1 MVFKNVI
8 EARIVIDQLLKSIKV
23 NREHTKIN
31 ETKVENLTL
40 IVNAEKAKCQTMLD
54 QQESQNDLR
63 KYYQTILLKL
73 VRDLEIYKDDE
84 ENGEKFDEID
94 ELNTD
99 IEQQKTIM
107 NTLKQLNL

>member
-54 QQESQNDLR
+54 Q
-63 KYYQTILLKL
+63 
-73 VRDLEIYKDDE
+73 
-84 ENGEKFDEID
+84 
-94 ELNTD
+94 
-99 IEQQKTIM
+99 
-107 NTLKQLNL
+107 